1 MTFAADSWC
10 PVNCAPGSER
20 PGYMVE
26 IVEAILEPKGYDVR
40 YVNVN
45 WSRALL
51 YARSGRFDAVLGALK
66 GDAPD
71 FVFPAEPQ
79 GETEI
84 GIFVPKSSS
93 WQYTSEASLKDKRIG
108 LIRDYAYGEE
118 LERHIRLQAHP
129 TYAGGEHPL
138 KNQHAPA
145 QSRADRHDR
154 GGRRCLPPHC
164 QGAGAGQGVSTSQD
178 LFQRT
183 HLRRLFSRQSGIDA
197 PGTNAEHRNAGL
209 ESERKPSSDNEK
221 NTPSMTGVIKSLRNS
236 RECLSFSQQ
245 CRCLPLRHPLSI
257 LS

>member
-1 MTFAADSWC
+1 MRLRFGILGIVCASFLFTQQQAEAKTITFAADSWC

-138 KNQHAPA
+138 KINMLQLKVG
-145 QSRADRHDR
+145 RIDMIVEDVGVFRHTARELGLDKE
-154 GGRRCLPPHC
+154 
-164 QGAGAGQGVSTSQD
+164 
-178 LFQRT
+178 F
-183 HLRRLFSRQSGIDA
+183 RLAKTFSREHIYAAFS
-197 PGTNAEHRNAGL
+197 PGNPASTRLAQML
-209 ESERKPSSDNEK
+209 S
-221 NTPSMTGVIKSLRNS
+221 TGMRDLRANGSLR
-236 RECLSFSQQ
+236 LIMKKYA
-245 CRCLPLRHPLSI
+245 LDDWRH
-257 LS
+257 